1 MAVPDLQAVEQA
13 VALAIRTGRT
23 DHIRVLG
30 HGEISIVLGWPTH
43 DSQVAVKR
51 VPPFRTAA
59 AAQRYIDVCHE
70 FFEVLASAGVAT
82 WPTTL
87 HALQRDD
94 GRTVVYHRQP
104 IADTAQL
111 GTNVLRAAEPAA
123 THPLLDAIVEA
134 AARVCAPTVGFDCQL
149 SNWLWD
155 GTTAAQI
162 DFTSPFTLTERR
174 NDLTYDSK
182 AFLQEYP
189 VVLRPYLRRELTGLI
204 HRYTTPAGALSDMV
218 ANMFKEDLHQ
228 WVDPAIATINDRL
241 GANLQRETAQKMFND
256 DRSLMPL
263 VLKMKKGQRWWRLHT
278 GRPYEALLP
287 ERTTYDR

>member
-1 MAVPDLQAVEQA
+1 MPDLHEVERA
-13 VALAIRTGRT
+13 VAQAIRTGRT
-23 DHIRVLG
+23 DHLRLLG

-43 DSQVAVKR
+43 DAQVAVKR
-51 VPPFRTAA
+51 VPPFRDAA
-59 AAQRYIDVCHE
+59 AAQRYIDVCNE
-70 FFEVLASAGVAT
+70 FFGVLSRAGVAT

-87 HALQRDD
+87 HSLQRDD
-94 GRTVVYHRQP
+94 GRIVVYHRQP
-104 IADTAQL
+104 IADSTQL

-134 AARVCAPTVGFDCQL
+134 AARVCTPAVGLDCQL

-155 GTTAAQI
+155 GTTATQI

-174 NDLTYDSK
+174 DDLTYDSK

-189 VVLRPYLRRELTGLI
+189 VVLRPYLRREMTGLI
-204 HRYTTPAGALSDMV
+204 HRYTTPVNALGDMV
-218 ANMFKEDLHQ
+218 ANLLKEDLHQ

-241 GANLQRETAQKMFND
+241 GVHLQRATAQKMFDD

-263 VLKMKKGQRWWRLHT
+263 VLKMKKAQRWWRLHT
-278 GRPYEALLP
+278 GRSYEALLP
-287 ERTTYDR
+287 ERTTYER